1 MMTVMTL
8 MMMTMRMMTGM
19 VAAGDL
25 EAHSTWTALGA
36 LERMMMLMLRMM
48 TMGMLLLVMMMMM
61 MMMVVAAGE
70 QEVGRTLAAPG
81 ALERMLMMMLRMIMG
96 MMTGMVAAGDLE
108 AHRTRTAPA
117 DLALMMMTL
126 MMLWMMMMGI
136 MTGMMAAGDME
147 ARRTLVAPTA
157 LEQMMT
163 VMTLRMGVMTGML
176 LLMMMM
182 VAAGGQ
188 EGGRTLTAP
197 GALERMPT
205 LEMMLAVI
213 DLRERTI
220 LAALARMMMTGMLRV
235 MMLMEVAGE
244 PEAVGSQAALERK
257 VMTGLMTTGMLRM
270 VMMMLAVGG
279 QEGGS
284 QGGPASPGGDTSD
297 EDDGGNINHD
307 PTAAGTDSSGGKS
320 AEGRPASA
328 DDGSGAGPEDAPA
341 AGEGDPGPAGSAMPA
356 SDIHTLTERYDG
368 YYGLGA
374 TGGGAALPSTPPGVA
389 LNTAEE
395 RAPRTTL
402 YGLGGLTAAA
412 GGGALLPT
420 ASTGS
425 AQPQGDDGGGCGGS
439 VPDGEQSATAPGAS
453 GEGTS
458 PWSGLRDGYYGL
470 VTSLAGAAS
479 DPEAALAMMD
489 AQTLQLLHGL
499 CVLLPA
505 AAPPTLHPVMP
516 PSSAPQPVSDDG
528 SPAPDG
534 GAPPGTPEHRPRP
547 PVNAPGDVGDHPLGD
562 LFFPGDGAVM
572 YGANMAVYGVHIE
585 WRGDGADELGYYHA
599 NSGGVRAGGSGG
611 PGSPAAGGAGGKPPS
626 RPAAEAPQAGDGQS
640 GSGAA
645 RPSVPTSNVVTLAG
659 IYDGYYGV
667 ASSPR
672 GAELPGQAAP
682 GAADERGH
690 SVAAQALYGF
700 YGLIGA
706 PPQPPL
712 GRGIAPRPGE
722 SGGGTPRDQDER
734 SSAPSGSRGGHRPP
748 GPVEPLLQ
756 LTPPGGDLFY
766 GALGG
771 PVMYGL
777 DTAALVLQ
785 PLPPPVAPGS
795 HASPPA
801 PAPTPAPP
809 NSACSVRDAFG
820 LCCDFLPGSTGTDAG
835 GLCCAGEVD
844 DCGVCGGNSACATTV
859 TVTLERA
866 AEAAVL
872 RDPDSDKFLEFVR
885 TAEALLARVFPEKSG
900 QPGWDAEAV
909 AVAAEGIPPV
919 YKTEQNLWL
928 RLEPGRGGDA
938 PGSGGAAGGGRV
950 PAAVVDVRVTYV
962 IGGRPGSRGAQGP
975 PDAVDAGNGGA
986 TPPPDAEVRPP
997 TMGEA
1002 VARLGQ
1008 AAVYMA
1014 APAAESSVSYGSTTV
1029 VMYSMVLNLAERTG
1043 ICGNEV
1049 CEVGESVSCAADCS
1063 RKCPFGYIS
1072 GGPDTDLSTSP
1083 LAVSECSGAG
1093 TCDRASG
1100 ECTCG
1105 TGRGGPSCG
1114 LCTSDDATSPSELCD
1129 MQRLLNSGV
1138 SPGGHGAHDSDDSED
1153 SSVPSSGD
1161 NPSQPP
1167 PGQPVSSSQPLPQ
1180 SAAFGLASSAR
1191 AGTTAAVL
1199 AGAAVVAFLL
1209 AVLWGARRRSR
1220 KVQAVAR
1227 RRGGGGGQPPPE
1239 TSRV

>member
-1 MMTVMTL
+1 MLLLL
-8 MMMTMRMMTGM
+8 MMMEAAGGQEGGRTLTAPGALEQMPTLEMMLAVIDLRERTILADLARMMMTGM
-19 VAAGDL
+19 LRV
-25 EAHSTWTALGA
+25 
-36 LERMMMLMLRMM
+36 MMLMEAAGEPEAGGSQTAPAALKRMM
-48 TMGMLLLVMMMMM
+48 TTGLMTTVMLRMMMMM
-61 MMMVVAAGE
+61 MMLAVRG
-70 QEVGRTLAAPG
+70 QEKGS
-81 ALERMLMMMLRMIMG
+81 
-96 MMTGMVAAGDLE
+96 
-108 AHRTRTAPA
+108 
-117 DLALMMMTL
+117 
-126 MMLWMMMMGI
+126 
-136 MTGMMAAGDME
+136 
-147 ARRTLVAPTA
+147 TLVAPA
-157 LEQMMT
+157 AQERMMT
-163 VMTLRMGVMTGML
+163 VMTLRMGVMTGLLL

-235 MMLMEVAGE
+235 MMLMEAQTA
-244 PEAVGSQAALERK
+244 PAALKR
-257 VMTGLMTTGMLRM
+257 MMTTGLMTTGMLRM
-270 VMMMLAVGG
+270 MMMMLAVGG

-297 EDDGGNINHD
+297 EDDDGNINHD

-320 AEGRPASA
+320 MEGRPASA

-425 AQPQGDDGGGCGGS
+425 AQPQGDGGGGS

-470 VTSLAGAAS
+470 VTSLAGATS
-479 DPEAALAMMD
+479 DPEAALATMD

-505 AAPPTLHPVMP
+505 AAPPPLHPVMP

-534 GAPPGTPEHRPRP
+534 GPPTGTPEHRPRP

-572 YGANMAVYGVHIE
+572 YGTDMAVYGVHIE
-585 WRGDGADELGYYHA
+585 WRGEGADELGYYHA
-599 NSGGVRAGGSGG
+599 NSGGVRAGGRGG
-611 PGSPAAGGAGGKPPS
+611 SGSPAAGGAGGEPHS

-645 RPSVPTSNVVTLAG
+645 RPSVPTSNMVTLAG

-667 ASSPR
+667 ASSPG
-672 GAELPGQAAP
+672 GAALPGQAAP

-690 SVAAQALYGF
+690 SVAAQALYGL
-700 YGLIGA
+700 YGLVGA

-712 GRGIAPRPGE
+712 GLGIALRPGD
-722 SGGGTPRDQDER
+722 GGGVGNLRDQDDPN
-734 SSAPSGSRGGHRPP
+734 SAPGGSRGGHRPP

-777 DTAALVLQ
+777 DTAALLPQ
-785 PLPPPVAPGS
+785 PPPPPVAPGS
-795 HASPPA
+795 PASPPA
-801 PAPTPAPP
+801 PAPTSTPP
-809 NSACSVRDAFG
+809 DPACSVRDAFG

-844 DCGVCGGNSACATTV
+844 DCGVCDGSSACATTV

-872 RDPDSDKFLEFVR
+872 RDPESDKFLEFVR

-928 RLEPGRGGDA
+928 RLEPDRGGDA

-975 PDAVDAGNGGA
+975 PDAVLDPGNGGA
-986 TPPPDAEVRPP
+986 TPPPGAEVRPP

-1014 APAAESSVSYGSTTV
+1014 APAAESSISYGSTTV

-1043 ICGNEV
+1043 ICGNGV

-1100 ECTCG
+1100 ECTCE

-1167 PGQPVSSSQPLPQ
+1167 PGQPVSTSQPLPQ
-1180 SAAFGLASSAR
+1180 SAAFGVASSAR

-1199 AGAAVVAFLL
+1199 AGAMTLCLFVEGGRGAVGPVPTYTQ
-1209 AVLWGARRRSR
+1209 S
-1220 KVQAVAR
+1220 
-1227 RRGGGGGQPPPE
+1227 
-1239 TSRV
+1239 